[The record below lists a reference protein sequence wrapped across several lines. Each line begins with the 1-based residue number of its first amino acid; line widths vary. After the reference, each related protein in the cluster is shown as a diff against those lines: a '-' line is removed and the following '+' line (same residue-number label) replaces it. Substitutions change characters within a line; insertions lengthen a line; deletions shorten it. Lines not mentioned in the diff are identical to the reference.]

1 MSSKSK
7 FYQGNAGIVD
17 VMHDY
22 PDVEPKGWAIILHP
36 HPLFQ
41 GSRDNKVVTT
51 ISRLLVQHGFVVL
64 RPNFRGVGKSE
75 GVFDEAI
82 GETQDMLQVIQQFL
96 AENPQFSELPWVIG
110 GFSFGSAV
118 AAQLHQEVED
128 LIAST
133 PEQSTLTM
141 PSALLL
147 AGVGVWRFS
156 YREVQLPEN
165 TFVIHGEQDEIIS
178 LADAFEWLTEKKQS
192 VTVLPG
198 VGHFFH
204 GALIELRKQLEL
216 YLKGISLI

>member
-1 MSSKSK
+1 MSHEIK
-7 FYQGNAGIVD
+7 FYQGSAGIVD
-17 VMHDY
+17 VMIDY
-22 PDVEPKGWAIILHP
+22 PEAEPKAWAIVLHP
-36 HPLFQ
+36 HPLYQ
-41 GSRDNKVVTT
+41 GSRNNKVVTT
-51 ISRLLVQHGFVVL
+51 ISRLLVNHGFAVL

-75 GVFDEAI
+75 GTFDEAV
-82 GETQDMLQVIQQFL
+82 GETQDMVLVVQQFL

-118 AAQLHQEVED
+118 AAQLHQEIED
-128 LIAST
+128 LIGESSG
-133 PEQSTLTM
+133 QSALLM

-156 YREVQLPEN
+156 YREINLPEN
-165 TFVIHGEQDEIIS
+165 SFVIHGGEDEVIP
-178 LADAFEWLTEKKQS
+178 LADAFQWLAEKKQS

-216 YLKGISLI
+216 YLKGIGLI